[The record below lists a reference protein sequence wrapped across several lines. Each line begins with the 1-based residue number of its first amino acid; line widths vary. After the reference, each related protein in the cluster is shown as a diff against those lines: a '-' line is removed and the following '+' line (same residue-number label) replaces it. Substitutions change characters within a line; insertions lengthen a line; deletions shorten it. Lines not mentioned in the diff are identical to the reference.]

1 MSVSENT
8 RAPIGRGRSIGQLH
22 EQYRPASWSE
32 VVGQD
37 KIIARIEILRKRGL
51 SGRAYWI
58 TGKSGTGKST
68 IARLLAAEV
77 ADEFGTEEIDAES
90 LTPARVVELE
100 RSSFIRGMGDRAGRA
115 IIINESHGL
124 RKSTVRQLLVTLERV
139 SPCAVWLFTTTTEGQ
154 ETLFEDCEDTHP
166 LLSRCT
172 VLPLNRQGLA
182 KPFAERARSIAVAE
196 GLDLGKMQKYL
207 DLCEKHKNNLR
218 AVLQSIE
225 SGEMLAAA

>member
-1 MSVSENT
+1 MSGKENT
-8 RAPIGRGRSIGQLH
+8 RAPIGGGRSIGTLH
-22 EQYRPASWSE
+22 EQYRPKTWAD

-37 KIIARIEILRKRGL
+37 RVINRINTLRQRGL
-51 SGRAYWI
+51 IGRAYWL
-58 TGKSGTGKST
+58 TGASGTGKST
-68 IARLLAAEV
+68 IAHLIAGEV

-124 RKSTVRQLLVTLERV
+124 RKATVRQLLVTLERV

-154 ETLFEDCEDTHP
+154 ETLFEDCEDAHP

-172 VLPLNRQGLA
+172 VLALSRNGLA
-182 KPFAERARSIAVAE
+182 KPFAERAQTIARAE
-196 GLDLGKMQKYL
+196 GLDGGTADKYL
-207 DLCEKHKNNLR
+207 ALVQKHKNNLR

>member
-1 MSVSENT
+1 MSESNST
-8 RAPIGRGRSIGQLH
+8 RAPVGRGRSIGQLH
-22 EQYRPASWSE
+22 EQYRPASWSD

-37 KIIARIEILRKRGL
+37 RVLNRIAALRQRGL
-51 SGRAYWI
+51 TGRAYWI
-58 TGKSGTGKST
+58 TGASGTGKST
-68 IARLLAAEV
+68 IAHLIAGEV
-77 ADEFGTEEIDAES
+77 ADPFGVEEIDAES
-90 LTPARVVELE
+90 LTPSRVVELE

-154 ETLFEDCEDTHP
+154 ETLFEDCEDAHP
-166 LLSRCT
+166 LLSRCAI
-172 VLPLNRQGLA
+172 LALARQGLA
-182 KPFAERARSIAVAE
+182 KPFAERARAIAIAE
-196 GLDLGKMQKYL
+196 GLDGGSADKYL
-207 DLCEKHKNNLR
+207 ALVQRHKNNLR